1 MKSGKNKTRL
11 ICLILTMLLSVC
23 VLSACGANTTKED
36 KALSNPS
43 AEESAQ
49 TNLDIEDSDRK
60 TENNDESGIPEEA
73 FQYMYMN
80 GDKYIYLPFDSSA
93 ATEAAGFEGAVG
105 VAYRISKP
113 EKSDGPTWLY
123 IDDIEQLGGIY
134 DLGSGEYEI
143 RGKGTTYG
151 LTYYDEKGVLTGD
164 SEYAGTYVQISDLD
178 I

>member
-1 MKSGKNKTRL
+1 MKSGKRKTRL
-11 ICLILTMLLSVC
+11 ICFILTMLLSVC

-36 KALSNPS
+36 RALSNPS

-60 TENNDESGIPEEA
+60 TENNDESGIPGEV

-80 GDKYIYLPFDSSA
+80 GDKYIYLPFGSSDMN
-93 ATEAAGFEGAVG
+93 EAAGFEGAVG
-105 VAYRISKP
+105 VAYRIEKP
-113 EKSDGPTWLY
+113 EKREGSQWLY
-123 IDDIEQLGGIY
+123 VGDIEQLGGIY

-151 LTYYDEKGVLTGD
+151 LTYYDEKVVLTGD